1 MVNNEKEYSIE
12 ISPEILELLGPS
24 LYTNIYYV
32 LAELIANAYDAD
44 AHNVYI
50 IEKDDCIIVEDDGQG
65 MSYKEGVKKYL
76 QVAKTTRTS
85 SEDDLTLLGRRKMG
99 RKGIGKL
106 AALSVSENVKVMT
119 KTNDT
124 DISGFVLSRT
134 ISEDNKLEPI
144 AQNEIAFEKI
154 STNGTSIVMLDP
166 EYSLHKTLQAQKRN
180 LTRMFPVVNDD
191 FRIHLH
197 AKTGD
202 EDTVGSFEDGII
214 PQLSTLITIGNDF
227 QGLQEKF
234 SPDYE
239 DMRRQVAQHLSSDL
253 LSTTITMNNKA
264 GEETDCEIVINGWI
278 GTYKTTTNRKKE
290 ANDFPDNFLSVFAN
304 GKLGQFNIIPEISQN
319 RLSESYVVGQLH
331 IDAFEITNLPDMA
344 LSNRQG
350 YKFDD
355 PRYQAALEIIRPQLF
370 NKILNMRD
378 RYTDRKRDERDKK
391 KNEIAKKNEQELK
404 RKTKEFSDKLA
415 KDLGKDPN
423 DIHDTARK
431 VVNEHLSLFGLKSTV
446 DSNKKKLLISHASED
461 IILAQLIYD
470 LLIMNGVSPEEII
483 FTSSE
488 NEKSR
493 IPEGRP
499 IYDYLREFFVES
511 QSSQMIN
518 VIFITSEVSSKKWNP
533 VCEVGAAWITKADH
547 KIFTIGNH
555 SPEEPLDKRPEW
567 HRCKIENDEIHM
579 NKREADIFKVKIR
592 TICESLDVNPHSD
605 EIIMKQILDRVV
617 IDA

>member
-1 MVNNEKEYSIE
+1 MADKEKEYSIR

-50 IEKDDCIIVEDDGQG
+50 IEKDDRIIVEDDGKG
-65 MSYKEGVKKYL
+65 MSYEQGVKKYL
-76 QVAKTTRTS
+76 QVAKATRTS
-85 SEDDLTLLGRRKMG
+85 SEDDLTPLGRRKMG

-106 AALSVSENVKVMT
+106 AALSVSENVMVMT
-119 KTNDT
+119 KADDN

-134 ISEDNKLEPI
+134 VAEDNKLKPI
-144 AQNEIAFEKI
+144 PQNEILFEKV
-154 STNGTSIVMLDP
+154 STSGTSIVMLNP

-180 LTRMFPVVNDD
+180 LTRMFPVINDD
-191 FRIHLH
+191 FKIHLH
-197 AKTGD
+197 TSKGD
-202 EDTVGSFEDGII
+202 EDTVGSFEDSVI
-214 PQLSTLITIGNDF
+214 PQLSTLITIGDDF
-227 QGLQEKF
+227 QSLQESF
-234 SPDYE
+234 SPDYKDIE
-239 DMRRQVAQHLSSDL
+239 EQITQHIPSGL
-253 LSTTITMNNKA
+253 LSTSITMKNKD
-264 GEETDCEIVINGWI
+264 GKEVDCEIVIKGWI

-331 IDAFEITNLPDMA
+331 IDAFEITDLPDMA

-370 NKILNMRD
+370 NEILNMRNK
-378 RYTDRKRDERDKK
+378 YTDRKRDERDRK
-391 KNEIAKKNEQELK
+391 KNEAAKKNEQELK
-404 RKTKEFSDKLA
+404 KKTKEFSDQLV
-415 KDLGKDPN
+415 KDLEGNPGS
-423 DIHDTARK
+423 IHDTARK
-431 VVNEHLSLFGLKSTV
+431 AVNDHLALFGLKGEV
-446 DSNKKKLLISHASED
+446 DENKKKLLISHASED
-461 IILAQLIYD
+461 AILAQLIYD
-470 LLIMNGVSPEEII
+470 LLIMNGVSAEEII

-518 VIFITSEVSSKKWNP
+518 VIFITSEISSKKWGP

-547 KIFTIGNH
+547 KIFTIGDH
-555 SPEEPLDKRPEW
+555 CPKEPLDKRPEW
-567 HRCKIENDEIHM
+567 HTCRIEDGVVHM
-579 NKREADIFKVKIR
+579 SKREADIFRVKIR
-592 TICESLDVNPHSD
+592 TICESLNVKPQAD
-605 EIIMKQILDRVV
+605 EIIMKQILDRIIV
-617 IDA
+617 DG